1 MNALAVGIMLLQTWI
16 AAPSPAT
23 YNEAYRIATEENRP
37 MLVLVGAEWCPACVS
52 MKRSTMPRM
61 AQSGKLDEVVF
72 TIVDT
77 DRESKLASQ
86 LMRGSSIPQ
95 LILFW
100 EAEDG
105 WHRTQ
110 LTGAQDPG
118 TVEALIAR
126 ATPKSTPRA
135 SGVAGGN

>member
-1 MNALAVGIMLLQTWI
+1 MNALAAGIMLLQTWV

-37 MLVLVGAEWCPACVS
+37 MLVLVGAEWCPACAS
-52 MKRSTMPRM
+52 MKQSTMPRL
-61 AQSGKLDEVVF
+61 ARSGKLDGVVF
-72 TIVDT
+72 AMVDA

-86 LMRGSSIPQ
+86 LMRGGSIPQ

-110 LTGAQDPG
+110 LTGAQDSS

-126 ATPKSTPRA
+126 ATPKSTPRTL
-135 SGVAGGN
+135 GVAGGN